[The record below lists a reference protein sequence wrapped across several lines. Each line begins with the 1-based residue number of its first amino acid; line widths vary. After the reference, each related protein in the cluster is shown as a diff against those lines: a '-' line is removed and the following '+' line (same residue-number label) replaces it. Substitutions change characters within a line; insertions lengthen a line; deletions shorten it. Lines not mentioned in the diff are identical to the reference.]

1 MTTARTFIQE
11 EIPKALDRIDENSEA
26 RFGIMTPQHM
36 VEHLGA
42 LFYLGRKEVGLPCIT
57 PDDKLK
63 EVRAFLDTDEP
74 FWKNFKAVGVP
85 EEGLMDLRFPGL
97 DEAKSKLLSAM
108 GAFYKFHEENP
119 GAEIL
124 HPVFGKI
131 GLEAWERFHYKHCL
145 HHLQQFGGF
154 PEDYPIE
161 ANH

>member
-1 MTTARTFIQE
+1 MSTARTFIQE

-42 LFYLGRKEVGLPCIT
+42 LFYLGRKEVGLPCVT
-57 PDDKLK
+57 PEDKLP
-63 EVRAFLDTDEP
+63 EVRAFLNSDEP

-108 GAFYKFHEENP
+108 EAF
-119 GAEIL
+119 
-124 HPVFGKI
+124 
-131 GLEAWERFHYKHCL
+131 
-145 HHLQQFGGF
+145 
-154 PEDYPIE
+154 
-161 ANH
+161 